1 MDIKRYVLI
10 YITIS
15 NNLGSYLN
23 NKAEEFAYLVNLEPT
38 YNTNN
43 SSTCIKEL
51 QKQYAIMLAKQCPQP
66 NC

>member
-1 MDIKRYVLI
+1 M
-10 YITIS
+10 
-15 NNLGSYLN
+15 NNE
-23 NKAEEFAYLVNLEPT
+23 AEQFAYLVNLEPT

-43 SSTCIKEL
+43 SSTSIKEL